1 MNCGELEMV
10 VISDVHLGS
19 YGCHAP
25 QLLQYLEI
33 IRPKI
38 LILNGD
44 IVDTERLKKNF
55 LPVDHFNVIR
65 QILRMSENGCKV
77 YYLSGNH
84 DHQGEGVN
92 PFAGSQVIFRNQL
105 ELFVDHKKYRIF
117 HGDIFDTSIMITP
130 WIARAGL
137 QSYRFLLR
145 INRFIDRWRIRF
157 GKPRLSLANQ
167 LKLRI
172 KKAVK
177 YIHDYE
183 NIVSHYALKKE
194 CDSVICGH
202 IHVPVIKKMQDG
214 KITYMNAGDWVENL
228 TALEYQH
235 REWKIYTYDPS
246 DYTPVNQRL
255 RVPAPARTP
264 VPTSPTDSFTWK
276 KKAGATSS
284 FPA

>member
-1 MNCGELEMV
+1 MICRELDIV

-25 QLLQYLEI
+25 QLLQYLES

-44 IVDTERLKKNF
+44 IVDTERLKKNV
-55 LPVDHFNVIR
+55 LPADHFSVIF
-65 QILRMSENGCKV
+65 QILSMSDNGCKV

-84 DHQGEGVN
+84 DHHDVGDN
-92 PFAGSQVIFRNQL
+92 PFAGSRVIFRNML
-105 ELFVDHKKYRIF
+105 ELFIDQKKYRIF
-117 HGDIFDTSIMITP
+117 HGDIFDASIMIAP

-137 QSYRFLLR
+137 RSYRFLLR

-157 GKPRLSLANQ
+157 GKPRLSLSNQ

-183 NIVSHYALKKE
+183 NIVSHYTLKKE
-194 CDSVICGH
+194 CDFVICGH
-202 IHVPVIKKMQDG
+202 IHVPAIKNMLDDN
-214 KITYMNAGDWVENL
+214 ITYMNAGDWVENL

-235 REWKIYTYDPS
+235 REWKIYKYDPS
-246 DYTPVNQRL
+246 DYTPVNKRL

-264 VPTSPTDSFTWK
+264 VTTLPD
-276 KKAGATSS
+276 
-284 FPA
+284 